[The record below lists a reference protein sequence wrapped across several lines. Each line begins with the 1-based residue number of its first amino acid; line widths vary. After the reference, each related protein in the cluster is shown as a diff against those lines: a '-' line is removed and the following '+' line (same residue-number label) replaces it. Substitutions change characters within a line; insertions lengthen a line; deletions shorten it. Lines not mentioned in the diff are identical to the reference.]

1 MADTAK
7 QVARDALVEAASVF
21 SSVELEQATLA
32 DMDAGELLAY
42 LEDHGVTVDVGAM
55 EAAAAAA
62 LAPDA
67 RAISSGMTDSAK
79 REAVTAKVKA
89 QIVAQAK
96 SAARETVRNA
106 EKAAWD
112 LADDRDWDLK
122 FYMWVS
128 VGSGVCDSCHSLH
141 GQVFALDQW
150 EAIGI
155 PGSGATICG
164 ERCRCTLVPVDGTDR
179 EITRYRNEAARE
191 GLERRTP

>member
-1 MADTAK
+1 MADTAR
-7 QVARDALVEAASVF
+7 QVARDALVEAAAVF
-21 SSVELEQATLA
+21 AAVELEQGQLA
-32 DMDAGELLAY
+32 DMDTSELLAY

-62 LAPDA
+62 LTPDA
-67 RAISSGMTDSAK
+67 RAIESGLTDPAK
-79 REAVTAKVKA
+79 REAVTVKVQA

-96 SAARETVRNA
+96 RAARETVRNA

-112 LADDRDWDLK
+112 LADDREWDQK

-150 EAIGI
+150 ESIGI

-164 ERCRCTLVPVDGTDR
+164 ERCRCTLVPVDATDR
-179 EITRYRNEAARE
+179 EITRYRNEAARA
-191 GLERRTP
+191 GLEGRSP